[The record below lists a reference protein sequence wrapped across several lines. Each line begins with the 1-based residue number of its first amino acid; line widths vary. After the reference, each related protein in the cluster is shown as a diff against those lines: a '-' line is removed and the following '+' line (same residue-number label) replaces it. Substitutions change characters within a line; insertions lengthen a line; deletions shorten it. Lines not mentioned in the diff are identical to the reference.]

1 MWFRNTL
8 ECLRMKPACRLLILL
23 ASLAVVTDT
32 VAGAEDRPVA
42 KGGVVNRIAATV
54 NGRPITSAEVRARLG
69 PYFRELMILY
79 PRQGPRFNSELVKA
93 KKAVLSELIDRE
105 LVLSEFETKG
115 YMIQED
121 QIEGEINRR
130 ILTIFNGN
138 RKEFLDN
145 LRKSGMTYSEY
156 RDSVQKEITVASMRA
171 SRYDRGIPPTPDE
184 LQAEYNATRHEYRN
198 ILNDSIVYDKIFI
211 PASDPEDPMLT
222 AEDQYNLS
230 VKLRQQLDMGEIS
243 FADAARRYSRDSKA
257 ENGGVWPRMK
267 RSDLAVDFANVVFS
281 AKPGKIIGP
290 LLDPL
295 GFTIVKV
302 RSRHLAPAPS
312 LSNPEVKRQ
321 VDDAVR
327 RKQSEKRYRE
337 WVERLRERA
346 VIRQYI

>member
-1 MWFRNTL
+1 
-8 ECLRMKPACRLLILL
+8 MKPACRLVILLL
-23 ASLAVVTDT
+23 ASLAVVSGAA
-32 VAGAEDRPVA
+32 AGAEGAPAA
-42 KGGVVNRIAATV
+42 KGGVVNRVAATV
-54 NGRPITSAEVRARLG
+54 NGRPITSSEVRARLG
-69 PYFRELMILY
+69 PYFRELMMLY

-115 YMIQED
+115 YMLKDD

-156 RDSVQKEITVASMRA
+156 RDSVRKEITVASMRA

-184 LQAEYNATRHEYRN
+184 IRAEYNATKHEYRN
-198 ILNDSIVYDKIFI
+198 ILNDSIQYDKIFI
-211 PASDPEDPMLT
+211 PAGDPEDPMLT
-222 AEDQYNLS
+222 PEDQYKTAVAL
-230 VKLRQQLDMGEIS
+230 KEMLDKGEIS
-243 FADAARRYSRDSKA
+243 FADAARKYSRDSKA
-257 ENGGVWPRMK
+257 EEGGAWPQMK

-290 LLDPL
+290 LLDPQ

-302 RSRHLAPAPS
+302 RSRRLAPAPS

-346 VIRQYI
+346 VVRQYI